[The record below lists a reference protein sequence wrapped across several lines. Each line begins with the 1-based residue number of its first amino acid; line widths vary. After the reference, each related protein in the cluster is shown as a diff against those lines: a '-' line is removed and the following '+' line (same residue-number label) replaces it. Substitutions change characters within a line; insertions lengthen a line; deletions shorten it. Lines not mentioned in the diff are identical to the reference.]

1 MYSRYSSLHPIA
13 ENVFSIKIPD
23 TGDSGKRVV
32 FWISVRI
39 SFWISGSD
47 FVPGCD
53 RIGTNPLFEFLY
65 QDGHV
70 LVQKQNPK
78 SKKKS

>member
-1 MYSRYSSLHPIA
+1 MA
-13 ENVFSIKIPD
+13 AD
-23 TGDSGKRVV
+23 CGKRVV

-39 SFWISGSD
+39 SFGFQVLFLYQHS
-47 FVPGCD
+47 
-53 RIGTNPLFEFLY
+53 PLFEFLY

-78 SKKKS
+78 SKKKSERNPQDNTFSAICSVSF